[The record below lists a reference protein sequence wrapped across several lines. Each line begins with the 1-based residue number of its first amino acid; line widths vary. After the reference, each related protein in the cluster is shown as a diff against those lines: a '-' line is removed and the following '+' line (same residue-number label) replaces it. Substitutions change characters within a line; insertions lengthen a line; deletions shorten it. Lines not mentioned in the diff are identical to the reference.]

1 MLSLN
6 DTYLNLFINLVITS
20 KGKTKQIF
28 KAISEVL
35 HTAVKFWPIDILLL
49 RDSDNYCGD
58 SVDKTVSMSIV
69 STDQ

>member
-6 DTYLNLFINLVITS
+6 DTYLNLFINLAITS

-35 HTAVKFWPIDILLL
+35 HNA
-49 RDSDNYCGD
+49 N
-58 SVDKTVSMSIV
+58 
-69 STDQ
+69 Q